1 MKASGAVFRIAFVTV
16 PRFILATLM
25 LTAIAINF
33 ANVLGRYLAGAALFW
48 AEETL
53 LFLIIWGV
61 FVGMAACAYEG
72 RHLNMD
78 LLSSAIGGRAK
89 IVLNASVALAIVACC
104 LFMVVQSFQVVTLF
118 INSNQVSVAAGIPKA
133 VPHAALAVGFALTA
147 LAVIVRIRS
156 YISGKF

>member
-1 MKASGAVFRIAFVTV
+1 VKAGGSVLRIAFVTV
-16 PRFILATLM
+16 PRFLLGTLM

-33 ANVLGRYLAGAALFW
+33 ANVLGRYLAGSALFW
-48 AEETL
+48 AEEILVFIT
-53 LFLIIWGV
+53 IWGV

-78 LLSSAIGGRAK
+78 LFAGAIEGRAK
-89 IVLNASVALAIVACC
+89 IVLNASIALAIVACC
-104 LFMVVQSFQVVTLF
+104 VFMVVQSFQVVTLF
-118 INSNQVSVAAGIPKA
+118 MNSDQVSVAAGIPKA
-133 VPHAALAVGFALTA
+133 IPHAALAVGFALTA